1 MSIELLKQLYEK
13 YIQLN
18 DAAVKSVSGTY
29 GQGLGPGTSEP
40 GFRH

>member
-29 GQGLGPGTSEP
+29 GQEPGPGTNKP